1 MSLSKGLEHL
11 GIRIL
16 PNTVKTERSSMLKE
30 EFRFP
35 TPCQSKYALMKYTL
49 SSVLSQLNCPQQKK
63 KKKMHMADNY
73 EMS

>member
-11 GIRIL
+11 VIRIL
-16 PNTVKTERSSMLKE
+16 PNTVKTGRSSMLKE
-30 EFRFP
+30 DFGFP

-49 SSVLSQLNCPQQKK
+49 SSVSAQLNFPRGGE
-63 KKKMHMADNY
+63 KKMYMADNY